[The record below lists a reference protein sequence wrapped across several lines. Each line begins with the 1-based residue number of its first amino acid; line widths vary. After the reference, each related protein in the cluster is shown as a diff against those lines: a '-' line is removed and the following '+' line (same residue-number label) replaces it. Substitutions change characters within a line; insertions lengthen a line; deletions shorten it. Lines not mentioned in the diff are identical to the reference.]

1 MKTFS
6 MNEMENIFEIGRA
19 IQLAADEGEIEI
31 FDSKGAFM
39 YALELAMEFE
49 KEHPET
55 EDYYYD
61 LDNFVSEK
69 IKAKFGFEN

>member
-49 KEHPET
+49 KAYPDTET
-55 EDYYYD
+55 YYDD
-61 LDNFVSEK
+61 LDNFVTEK
-69 IKAKFGFEN
+69 IAAKFGCQN

>member
-49 KEHPET
+49 KAYPET
-55 EDYYYD
+55 ETYYD
-61 LDNFVSEK
+61 DLDEFVSEK
-69 IKAKFGFEN
+69 IKAKFGSEN

>member
-19 IQLAADEGEIEI
+19 IQRATDEGEIKI

-39 YALELAMEFE
+39 YALELAIEFE
-49 KEHPET
+49 KAYPET
-55 EDYYYD
+55 ETYYD
-61 LDNFVSEK
+61 DLDEFVADK

>member
-31 FDSKGAFM
+31 FDSKGVFLC
-39 YALELAMEFE
+39 ALELAIEFE
-49 KEHPET
+49 KEYPDT
-55 EDYYYD
+55 ENYYDD
-61 LDNFVSEK
+61 LDNFIAEK
-69 IKAKFGFEN
+69 IKAKFGCEN

>member
-39 YALELAMEFE
+39 CALELAMEFE
-49 KEHPET
+49 KVCPET
-55 EDYYYD
+55 ETYYD
-61 LDNFVSEK
+61 DLDDFIAEK
-69 IKAKFGFEN
+69 IKAKFGLEN

>member
-49 KEHPET
+49 KEYPDT
-55 EDYYYD
+55 ENYYD
-61 LDNFVSEK
+61 ELDTFLAGK
-69 IKAKFGFEN
+69 IKAKFGSEN